1 MMRIEGDESLCAY
14 LQVGIDNYRFSSHEP
29 LVEDNGVG
37 DKCSG
42 CKRSRDKQA
51 RPSKAPR
58 LAARLSKVPRGAS
71 DKVSEQVSENTL
83 MQVQNTIPKRPVLE
97 RYAAEVRRARQ
108 IHWQND
114 LKTRIDSLFQQFAL
128 EDPPNS
134 KARLLF
140 NTAEELS
147 WELAKEEMLLQERSE

>member
-1 MMRIEGDESLCAY
+1 MHVQNTVKRRQALE
-14 LQVGIDNYRFSSHEP
+14 
-29 LVEDNGVG
+29 
-37 DKCSG
+37 CSG
-42 CKRSRDKQA
+42 YKRSRDKEA
-51 RPSKAPR
+51 NPSNAPR
-58 LAARLSKVPRGAS
+58 VPVLPGKAPRGAS

-114 LKTRIDSLFQQFAL
+114 LKTRIDSLFQQFVI
-128 EDPPNS
+128 EDPPNL

-147 WELAKEEMLLQERSE
+147 WELDKEEMLLQERSE